1 MLSALGSSI
10 DLATARIRRVMTV
23 APTSNVT
30 DVRLA
35 EYDGRTYLDLAD
47 KDWRAVQIGP
57 EGWQV
62 VTSPPVRFRR
72 ACSAATADLLH
83 FG

>member
-30 DVRLA
+30 DVNC
-35 EYDGRTYLDLAD
+35 ETTII
-47 KDWRAVQIGP
+47 VP
-57 EGWQV
+57 
-62 VTSPPVRFRR
+62 
-72 ACSAATADLLH
+72 
-83 FG
+83 

>member
-35 EYDGRTYLDLAD
+35 EYA
-47 KDWRAVQIGP
+47 ANVIGS
-57 EGWQV
+57 
-62 VTSPPVRFRR
+62 T
-72 ACSAATADLLH
+72 T
-83 FG
+83 